1 MSAISHDELSAIEQR
16 ITETGLLLTHDEAK
30 RLITMTRRL
39 MSAEFWNKFVYPDGA
54 LAQDIQNELS
64 DYKFL
69 LEQVSLVYC
78 HVTGG
83 LLSKTNYFASEV
95 ISAMDR
101 FVEHMIDEALNEARD
116 EWDEEQ
122 KACMSK
128 LTLDD

>member
-1 MSAISHDELSAIEQR
+1 MSAISHDELSQIERR
-16 ITETGLLLTHDEAK
+16 ITETGLLLTPEEAQK
-30 RLITMTRRL
+30 LIGTTRRL
-39 MSAEFWNKFVYPDGA
+39 MSAEFWNKFVYPEGA
-54 LAQDIQNELS
+54 LAQDVQNELN

-101 FVEHMIDEALNEARD
+101 FVEHMIDEAVLEARE
-116 EWDEEQ
+116 EWEEEHI
-122 KACMSK
+122 ATMEK